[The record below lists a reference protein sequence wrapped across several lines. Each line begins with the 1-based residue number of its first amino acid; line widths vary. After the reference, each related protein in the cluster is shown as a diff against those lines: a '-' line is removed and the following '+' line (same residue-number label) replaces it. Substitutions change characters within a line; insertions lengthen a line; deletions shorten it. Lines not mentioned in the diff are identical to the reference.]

1 MNATS
6 VRAADADLIAVCRQ
20 RPATYGLL
28 ARLFRVEI
36 DRAFLDELSSLH
48 YPAATGNALLD
59 DGYRRIARFVGGAWE
74 GTLTELAVDYVRT
87 FIGSGTDGF
96 SAAYPYESVHVS
108 EKRLLMQDVRDEVR
122 ALYLSAGLQKGASW
136 NEGEDHVALELE
148 YMGIL
153 AQRAAD
159 ALDAGDD
166 AGAVRLLASQRNF
179 LRDHLA
185 VWIPTLAADMR
196 RFAQTGLYQG
206 LSLVVEGFVAE
217 DLAFLDE
224 ILVDDAEADDA
235 GADDAGAETE
245 A

>member
-6 VRAADADLIAVCRQ
+6 ARTAGTDFIAVCRQ

-36 DRAFLDELSSLH
+36 DRTFLDELVGLR
-48 YPAATGNALLD
+48 YPAATSNALLD
-59 DGYRRIARFVGGAWE
+59 EGYRAIARYLGTTWD

-122 ALYLSAGLQKGASW
+122 ALYLSAGLQKGTSW
-136 NEGEDHVALELE
+136 NEGEDHAALELE

-159 ALDAGDD
+159 ALDAGDN

-185 VWIPTLAADMR
+185 VWIPTLATDMR
-196 RFAQTGLYQG
+196 RFAKTGLYQG
-206 LSLVVEGFVAE
+206 LSLVIEGFVAE

-224 ILVDDAEADDA
+224 ILVDDAEADDIEA
-235 GADDAGAETE
+235 HTGTETGI
-245 A
+245 